1 MADSLRPTAPA
12 WWPPA
17 HVVRSPP
24 ARAPTHGAARAAWS
38 RPCPPACPPRRPRRA
53 WAQPGGR
60 CVCGRGGR
68 PPPPS
73 RRRPPGRPASR
84 ASRRPHL
91 RSRRTAPSRDASA
104 PAPRGTRNTG
114 SCAMG
119 YPSRGSRPSRTAQP
133 PLRAPVVGREL
144 PSRKD
149 DRGGTTAGTTGIA
162 SGFLTRVKHDPQAC
176 NFDNFRQQTPAKAR
190 THQSRLFGLSRK
202 SNSPIV
208 RMPSSSM

>member
-1 MADSLRPTAPA
+1 MVPLARHGRAPA
-12 WWPPA
+12 PRPA
-17 HVVRSPP
+17 HHVARAVLGRNPEADACGRSRRSPP
-24 ARAPTHGAARAAWS
+24 LS
-38 RPCPPACPPRRPRRA
+38 RHRPS
-53 WAQPGGR
+53 
-60 CVCGRGGR
+60 C
-68 PPPPS
+68 
-73 RRRPPGRPASR
+73 RPASR
-84 ASRRPHL
+84 VSRRPPSW
-91 RSRRTAPSRDASA
+91 SRRTAPSCDASV

-119 YPSRGSRPSRTAQP
+119 YPSCGSRPSRTAQP

-144 PSRKD
+144 PSRKC
-149 DRGGTTAGTTGIA
+149 DRGGATTGIA
-162 SGFLTRVKHDPQAC
+162 SGFLTRIKHGPQAC